1 MLVHAVHS
9 PLSEKRCH
17 HTPCLLLRQES
28 EQLLSLS
35 ASQKIPPPQGTSLSK
50 LYTSSPVEAHM
61 EMQATG
67 LLLPVGLAN
76 NTPVGIASQLT
87 L

>member
-1 MLVHAVHS
+1 MQYIA
-9 PLSEKRCH
+9 PFQKKRCH

-35 ASQKIPPPQGTSLSK
+35 ASPKIPPPQGISLSK
-50 LYTSSPVEAHM
+50 LYTSSPVKAHM
-61 EMQATG
+61 EVQASG

-76 NTPVGIASQLT
+76 NIPVGIASQLT